1 MLKEKSFLGAQ
12 INHYDSDLNYEE
24 LSVIESRRYFSKISV
39 LFMQFDLFR
48 RIPKLTTNKI

>member
-24 LSVIESRRYFSKISV
+24 LSVIESRRYCFENFGAFHAV
-39 LFMQFDLFR
+39 
-48 RIPKLTTNKI
+48 